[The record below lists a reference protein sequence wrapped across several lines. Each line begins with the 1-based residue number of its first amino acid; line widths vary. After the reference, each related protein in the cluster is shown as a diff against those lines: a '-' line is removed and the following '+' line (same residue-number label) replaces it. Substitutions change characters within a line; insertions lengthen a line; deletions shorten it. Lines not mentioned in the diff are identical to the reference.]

1 MPPPPAM
8 QRIIMMAR
16 QVVVVLTPDV
26 ASLRDTQA
34 IRQLVTGL
42 TGADRVIT
50 VLNRYDMKGGLDQA
64 IIEKA
69 LGVKPDV
76 VIPDLGKRMLE
87 AINLGI
93 PAVRRVPALKRHLAS
108 LVREIAGVDASY
120 AGRSWLR
127 RMFGG

>member
-1 MPPPPAM
+1 M
-8 QRIIMMAR
+8 
-16 QVVVVLTPDV
+16 
-26 ASLRDTQA
+26 SLRVVIIGLMMVTALALGLIGFQIANPTQPTTTA
-34 IRQLVTGL
+34 V
-42 TGADRVIT
+42 V
-50 VLNRYDMKGGLDQA
+50 
-64 IIEKA
+64 

-93 PAVRRVPALKRHLAS
+93 PAVRRV
-108 LVREIAGVDASY
+108 REIAGVDASY